1 MCIILSCDP
10 GYRPSLDMVR
20 TCFDNNPDGAGY
32 MYATRGEVV
41 GRKGYTDPDMLL
53 DQAIRDAPPASPLV
67 FHFRIGTS
75 GGYGLDVTHP
85 YPITRDLRKLHA
97 LEWHAPFGIAHN
109 GVLPY
114 KADDARHISDT
125 IAFIKSDC
133 FTIKKDPRTVAQGGL
148 TRSKSAKTFLAG
160 KTRGSR
166 ICIMDGAGR
175 VRLIGDGWTQAAPGI
190 MASNESYI
198 ERAVKWSA
206 PSLFDVAD
214 DTFYDD
220 YGLPTSCRWCAL
232 KKACEVQCPF
242 CDDVAYELG
251 YTPMD
256 VDAVNAAVWGEA
268 YSG

>member
-53 DQAIRDAPPASPLV
+53 DQAIRDAPPSSPLV

-85 YPITRDLRKLHA
+85 YPVTRDLHKLHA
-97 LEWHAPFGIAHN
+97 LKWTAPYGIAHN

-114 KADDARHISDT
+114 GSDDKRHISDT
-125 IAFIKSDC
+125 IAFVKSDC
-133 FTIKKDPRTVAQGGL
+133 FTIKKDPRTIKSGGL
-148 TRSKSAKTFLAG
+148 TVSSGAKKKLAG

-166 ICIMDGAGR
+166 LCIMDKTGR
-175 VRLIGDGWTQAAPGI
+175 VRLIGDGWREAAPGI
-190 MASNESYI
+190 MASNGSY
-198 ERAVKWSA
+198 KPWGSA
-206 PSLFDVAD
+206 RYKTPTIDDVP
-214 DTFYDD
+214 FYDD
-220 YGLPTSCRWCAL
+220 YGLPETCHGCGLR
-232 KKACEVQCPF
+232 KACEVQCPF
-242 CDDVAYELG
+242 CDQIAYELG
-251 YTPMD
+251 YTPAD
-256 VDAVNAAVWGEA
+256 VDAVNMAVWGDA
-268 YSG
+268 YSR